1 MSRSLPDIGGSATVP
16 TPGRVVLVGAGPG
29 SLDLLT
35 LKAAGLIAAAD
46 WLVHDALVQP
56 EVLALARRARIISV
70 GKRSGRKSTRQ
81 REINDTL
88 IDCARRGGLVVRL
101 KGGDPLLFAR
111 AREELDA
118 LRLAGLDVEVVPGI
132 TTAQAAYAA
141 LGAPMTERGT
151 RRSIVFA
158 TPQVAPEPASPAM
171 GLAAAGAEA
180 AAETG
185 TASAASDAAE
195 PRAREGAGDLQW
207 ARALV
212 NAGGGAVY
220 MASTVT
226 GRTRATLLSL
236 GMPADTPATW
246 LVNVSLPSQAVIA
259 TTLGALQPLPEGQAG
274 HPALLLLGTAVP
286 SAAHEPASVREPA
299 AAALPS

>member
-141 LGAPMTERGT
+141 LAAPMTERGT
-151 RRSIVFA
+151 RRSVVFA
-158 TPQVAPEPASPAM
+158 TPQVAPEPVCT
-171 GLAAAGAEA
+171 AGEA
-180 AAETG
+180 AA
-185 TASAASDAAE
+185 DV
-195 PRAREGAGDLQW
+195 QW

-220 MASTVT
+220 MASTVA

-236 GMPADTPATW
+236 GMPADTPAAW
-246 LVNVSLPSQAVIA
+246 IVNVSLPSQAVIA
-259 TTLGALQPLPEGQAG
+259 TTLGALQPLPEGLTGQ
-274 HPALLLLGTAVP
+274 PALLLLGTAVP
-286 SAAHEPASVREPA
+286 SASHAPAIAREPA
-299 AAALPS
+299 AAALSS